1 MRRIII
7 RFLIITV
14 SLILPATAFC
24 QTKSFTL
31 RGTVT
36 DQQGK
41 AVELATVS
49 LNNAIATATDSK
61 GAFAFSNLPQ
71 GDYTWKASFV
81 GYETATGTITV
92 GTGKER
98 LNIALRE
105 RSLELQNVVVT
116 AKQVQMGSKSV
127 IDQDAIRHIQPK
139 SIGDMLQL
147 VPGNLIEN
155 PNLNELAQAHIR
167 EIGTNYANAMGT
179 AVMVDGTPL
188 SNESNLQVM
197 GANKYGTLSNPSTTG
212 MSTQTTAGRGTD
224 LRTVSAGSV
233 ESIEVIRGIP
243 SVEYGNLTSGVV
255 VVKTKSGRTPYEA
268 KVQADA
274 KSKLVYAGKGFALKG
289 GGAMNYGI
297 DWAQSWGDTRKHYQ
311 GYDRLTATAG
321 YSNQWGALSFNARGS
336 FYTNINNVKTDP
348 QMIEQHAYYK
358 NTNTGGRL
366 SVNGHYQNKHSFITS
381 VDYNLS
387 GQYAHTKDTHSSW
400 IYNPDGV
407 ITNAREAGTHE
418 ALLKTT
424 GYQSQYAID
433 GKPLNL
439 YAQVVANKYI
449 QLSESSYT
457 TLKLGTEYTY
467 DANKGAGLSYD
478 EQNPPQASSTHT
490 LRPRAYKDI
499 PALTTLSAFVSD
511 RLHARFGTFG
521 AQLEAGVRVSRLF
534 LNSGKSGGNSGYTVA
549 EPRLNASINLLTPKN
564 NRLVDD
570 LSLTGG
576 YGLSNKM
583 PTLLYLYPD
592 AAYYDNVSL
601 AWNGDETR
609 GKLALMTTD
618 VVTNTMNPGLKPAN
632 TRKWEIGLSF
642 RKGAARGFVTY
653 FNENHRHEYGFA
665 SELLWQNYYVFDI
678 PSDGRMPAFDPQTQE
693 VTYTDAAGATKTAG
707 KTLNTQI
714 FAWGRPDNTTHTTK
728 HGIEY
733 GADLGEWRPLRTSL
747 SINGAWFHIKRKGEQ
762 TTLQTVHSTY
772 DYVGIAPAGQGS
784 VSDRVNTTF
793 RFITHIPAVRMIV
806 TTSIQAVWHESYRN
820 IWEDENG
827 RQRYYMAYWT
837 DGNQYMFV
845 DPLGYYDKQGEYHP
859 WQAADKQNAKL
870 NVLMPRSMS
879 YYYERNTIGPW
890 AMLSFR
896 LTKELGKTGEV
907 SFIAN
912 NLTNTKR
919 YHTNEHSMARTQLY
933 PDMYFGAEL
942 KLKL

>member
-1 MRRIII
+1 MT
-7 RFLIITV
+7 RFLVMIV
-14 SLILPATAFC
+14 SLILPETVSS
-24 QTKSFTL
+24 QVKSFTI
-31 RGTVT
+31 RGSVT
-36 DQQGK
+36 DQNGK

-49 LNNAIATATDSK
+49 LNNAIATATDNK
-61 GAFAFSNLPQ
+61 GAFVFRNVPQ
-71 GDYTWKASFV
+71 GDYTWRVSSV
-81 GYETATGTITV
+81 GYAAASGTMTV
-92 GTGKER
+92 ATGKET
-98 LNIALRE
+98 LGVTLHE
-105 RSLELQNVVVT
+105 LSLELQGVVVT

-127 IDQDAIRHIQPK
+127 IGQDAIRHIQPK

-155 PNLNELAQAHIR
+155 PDLNELAQAHIR
-167 EIGTNYANAMGT
+167 EIGTDYANAMGT
-179 AVMVDGTPL
+179 AVVVDGTPL

-197 GANKYGTLSNPSTTG
+197 GANKYGTLSNPGVTG
-212 MSTQTTAGRGTD
+212 MSAQTTAGRGTD

-233 ESIEVIRGIP
+233 ESVEVIRGIP

-255 VVKTKSGRTPYEA
+255 MVKTKSGRTPYEV

-297 DWAQSWGDTRKHYQ
+297 DWAQSWGDTRKHYL

-321 YSNQWGALSFNARGS
+321 YSNQWGPLSFNVRGS
-336 FYTNINNVKTDP
+336 FYTNVNNVKTDP

-366 SVNGHYQNKHSFITS
+366 SVNGHYRNKHSFITS
-381 VDYNLS
+381 LDYNLS
-387 GQYAHTKDTHSSW
+387 GQYSHTRDTHSNW
-400 IYNPDGV
+400 VYNPDGV
-407 ITNAREAGTHE
+407 ISNAREAGIHE

-424 GYQSQYAID
+424 GYQSEYAID
-433 GKPLNL
+433 GKPMNL

-449 QLSESSYT
+449 QLSESNYT
-457 TLKLGTEYTY
+457 TLKLGAEYTY
-467 DANKGAGLSYD
+467 DANKGKGLTYD
-478 EQNPPQASSTHT
+478 EQNPPQASSAHT

-499 PALTTLSAFVSD
+499 PALRTFSAFVSD

-521 AQLEAGVRVSRLF
+521 AQLEAGVRISRLF
-534 LNSGKSGGNSGYTVA
+534 LNSAESGGNSGYLVA
-549 EPRLNASINLLTPKN
+549 EPRLNANISLLTPKN

-601 AWNGDETR
+601 SWNGDETR

-618 VVTNTMNPGLKPAN
+618 VVTNTMNPSLKPAN

-653 FNENHRHEYGFA
+653 FNESHRNEYGFT
-665 SELLWQNYYVFDI
+665 SELLWQNYYVFSI
-678 PSDGRMPAFDPQTQE
+678 PSDGRMPAFDPQTQD

-714 FAWGRPDNTTHTTK
+714 FSWGRPANTTHTTK

-733 GADLGEWRPLRTSL
+733 GIDLGEWHPLRTSL
-747 SINGAWFHIKRKGEQ
+747 SINGAWFHIKRKGGQ
-762 TTLQTVHSTY
+762 TTLETVHSTY
-772 DYVGIAPAGQGS
+772 DYVGIAPAGEGS
-784 VSDRVNTTF
+784 VRDRVNTTF

-806 TTSIQAVWHESYRN
+806 TTSVQAVWHESYRN

-827 RQRYYMAYWT
+827 HPRYYMAQWS

-870 NVLMPRSMS
+870 NVLMPRNMS
-879 YYYERNTIGPW
+879 YYYERNVVGPW

-919 YHTNEHSMARTQLY
+919 YHTNRHSLSRTQLY